1 MSQNPDADLDY
12 KPQKFGSGL
21 PWTLFVL
28 LLIAAA
34 VGAWLGWGAYGTEQA
49 ATRSART
56 AAQEAEARVKLLEG
70 EKSALE
76 VATKMLQA
84 EKGLLEGE
92 VKDKDAELAKLKAT
106 YDTLED
112 KMKQEIQNGEIKL
125 SQAGGKIQVDLVDKI
140 LFDSGRAELSTRG
153 TEVLSRVGAVLA
165 KVEDKAIQV
174 SGHTDDSPPSD
185 RLTGTFPT
193 NWELSTARAVNV
205 VRFLAEKASVPSKR
219 LVAAGY
225 GQFHPLATNANP
237 AGRARNRRIEI
248 LLTPAL
254 DAKPS
259 NVLAEAALAPSA
271 SRGTSKP
278 AVTKGPARKPVVA
291 VAHKKT
297 RHH

>member
-56 AAQEAEARVKLLEG
+56 AAQEAEARVKMLEG

>member
-1 MSQNPDADLDY
+1 
-12 KPQKFGSGL
+12 
-21 PWTLFVL
+21 
-28 LLIAAA
+28 
-34 VGAWLGWGAYGTEQA
+34 
-49 ATRSART
+49 
-56 AAQEAEARVKLLEG
+56 
-70 EKSALE
+70 
-76 VATKMLQA
+76 
-84 EKGLLEGE
+84 
-92 VKDKDAELAKLKAT
+92 
-106 YDTLED
+106 
-112 KMKQEIQNGEIKL
+112 
-125 SQAGGKIQVDLVDKI
+125 
-140 LFDSGRAELSTRG
+140 
-153 TEVLSRVGAVLA
+153 VLA